1 MQDQGLDIGRSAT
14 VHVRLGR
21 LTLECSAGPSPERRE
36 QTFAL
41 FVPTTGALRFAHSGR
56 TGVVRAGDYVLI
68 SQMEFHEIAAEAGSQ
83 VLILRIPAGEL
94 RGRLASV
101 DDHVGGRF
109 GANEQMTRL
118 LVGLMRGI
126 ADVFIDCP
134 PPNPEAL
141 ATELLSFVA
150 LAIGAEDRGAAL
162 DVKNGRYRL
171 RRRIFDYV
179 DANLGDQD
187 LSPRKIAD
195 ANRISLSYL
204 YSLFAD
210 DDTTV
215 GQFLLVR
222 RLQRAYEILVGDPKK
237 HLTIAEIAYRVGF
250 KNVSHFS
257 RSFSQHF
264 GMAPRDARAVRTAGA
279 STPRHA
285 AAHRPS
291 DPLFA
296 GSADAAGH
304 GMHPG

>member
-1 MQDQGLDIGRSAT
+1 MQDQGLDIDRSAS
-14 VHVRLGR
+14 VQVRLGR
-21 LTLECSAGPSPERRE
+21 LTLECATGPTTARRE
-36 QTFAL
+36 EAFAL
-41 FVPTTGALRFAHSGR
+41 FVPITGGLHYGHCGR
-56 TGVVRAGDYVLI
+56 TGVVCAGEYVLI
-68 SQMEFHEIAAEAGSQ
+68 SQMEFHEIAPEAGSQ
-83 VLILRIPAGEL
+83 LLILRIPAREL

-101 DDHVGGRF
+101 DDHIGGRF
-109 GANEQMTRL
+109 GANEQMTRI
-118 LVGLMRGI
+118 LVGLMRAV

-222 RLQRAYEILVGDPKK
+222 RLQRAYEILVADPKK

-264 GMAPRDARAVRTAGA
+264 GMPPRDARTGMAPRDTRAVRPAGA
-279 STPRHA
+279 GAAHKA
-285 AAHRPS
+285 AAHQ
-291 DPLFA
+291 A
-296 GSADAAGH
+296 
-304 GMHPG
+304 